1 MLRQIPKDGNYC
13 AYLRKSRDD
22 HDIDGSVL
30 PKEVTLQRHRAWLEE
45 LEERLGIHVTT
56 WYEEVA
62 SGETIADRPVVQQVL
77 QELGNKV
84 WDGILCMDVQ
94 RLARGNTK
102 DQGTMCEFLEVSEAF
117 VITKDRIFDTMDEAD
132 MEYLEYGLYNARRE
146 FKTINR
152 IQQNGRKRSV
162 REGNYITSH
171 APFGYDKIHV
181 GKHPTLQPNDDA
193 KWVEMMFELAA
204 DGMKAHNIAMTLNA
218 LKVER
223 PRGADY
229 WDANAVRYKI
239 KNEVY
244 MGMIPINRTKTVKK
258 LKDGKMV
265 KIVEPQKKYEVI
277 EGKHPAIVSKDLWE
291 RANGVI
297 FTHNPVKRELEL
309 KNPYAG
315 ILECARCHK
324 QLQRG
329 MGGGGQHTRIEHR
342 NIDGRFCDCKSIRMD
357 LFTEF
362 FVKKLKS
369 ELVDFEVIAKG
380 GKSKE
385 REMAEKEIVML
396 KDRLAVINRSLKAL
410 LRRLN
415 NEVIDEE
422 EYMLSKEELL
432 ADKEH
437 LAMRIVE
444 LEGSVTE
451 EKSPK
456 EMSMTVHQA
465 IDLIQSDVAT
475 PEEINKFLKTFIEL
489 ITYDNFGEKPGEHD
503 VRLHISYKK

>member
-1 MLRQIPKDGNYC
+1 MLRTIPKDGNYC

-22 HDIDGSVL
+22 HDIDGKVL

-45 LEERLGIHVTT
+45 LEERLGIHVST

-77 QELGNKV
+77 QELANKV

-102 DQGTMCEFLEVSEAF
+102 DQGIMCEFLEVSEAF

-162 REGNYITSH
+162 REGNYIPSR
-171 APFGYDKIHV
+171 APFGYDKVRV
-181 GKHPTLQPNDDA
+181 GKHPTLSPNDDA
-193 KWVEMMFELAA
+193 KWVVMMFELAA

-218 LKVER
+218 LKVPR

-229 WDANAVRYKI
+229 WEANAVRYKI

-258 LKDGKMV
+258 MKDGKMV
-265 KIVEPQKKYEVI
+265 KAVEPQKTYEVI
-277 EGKHPAIVSKDLWE
+277 EGKHPAIVSKELWE
-291 RANGVI
+291 RANGVV
-297 FTHNPVKRELEL
+297 FSHNPVKRSLEL
-309 KNPYAG
+309 QNPFAG

-324 QLQRG
+324 PLQRA
-329 MGGGGQHTRIEHR
+329 MGGGSQRPRIEHR
-342 NIDGRFCDCKSIRMD
+342 NVDGRFCDCKSVRMD
-357 LFTEF
+357 IFTEA
-362 FVKKLKS
+362 FVKKLKA
-369 ELVDFEVIAKG
+369 ELVDFEVTAKG
-380 GKSKE
+380 GKNKE
-385 REMAEKEIVML
+385 RERTEKEIVLL
-396 KDRLAVINRSLKAL
+396 KERMSVVNRSLKAL

-415 NEVIDEE
+415 SEIITEE
-422 EYMLSKEELL
+422 EYKLSKDELL
-432 ADKEH
+432 EDKDY
-437 LAMRIVE
+437 LALRIAELEESIVE
-444 LEGSVTE
+444 ETSPE
-451 EKSPK
+451 E
-456 EMSMTVHQA
+456 MAMTVHQA
-465 IDLIQSDVAT
+465 IDMLASGEAT
-475 PEEINKFLKTFIEL
+475 PEEMNKFLKTFIKL
-489 ITYDNFGEKPGEHD
+489 VTYDNLGEKPGQHD
-503 VRLHISYKK
+503 IRLRISYK